1 MYVGLEKVI
10 LIFEIWMMVLEYWI
24 FLYNGIILL
33 GREVF
38 ENIDIDLF
46 VDIYCFGVFLVFYYE
61 IFIIIREM

>member
-46 VDIYCFGVFLVFYYE
+46 VYIYCFGMFLVFYYG